1 MYLFSTTLFSCKGS
15 SVLEEVGEKTK
26 EDGLS
31 KVTKID
37 VAIILIVEAAA
48 GQDSVSCRLRKGC
61 HCTLLAMD
69 KNTSLFNV
77 LD

>member
-1 MYLFSTTLFSCKGS
+1 MGVATTNLWA
-15 SVLEEVGEKTK
+15 VGKHHHHMRLHFWPGTEM
-26 EDGLS
+26 
-31 KVTKID
+31 D

-48 GQDSVSCRLRKGC
+48 GQDTVSCRLHKGY